1 MIICKQY
8 EFIWMMIVSSNEKR
22 ALDNSSAL
30 MYNLLR
36 KVIGC
41 ISDLPSV
48 E

>member
-1 MIICKQY
+1 
-8 EFIWMMIVSSNEKR
+8 MMIVSSNISSNISSNEKR
-22 ALDNSSAL
+22 ALDNSSTL